1 MGTSLVLGS
10 SFCVR
15 QVSLSWAGPSAARRR
30 KITSA
35 LASMEV
41 RTISANVVRATMMF
55 TPMMPCVASRAF
67 SISRR
72 RARRLASR
80 GLLATSGSFIP
91 IMAPAMTP
99 MPPSLAT
106 AEASL
111 ERNTACHAALDDQG
125 LALVAY
131 VQSGKRHEEPLG
143 SLMELWSTQAGIGM
157 PPGYYARIY
166 CWEDMIHTFRQEH
179 QRQCAPSRGRN
190 SGQSSICRR
199 MNPMRRGM
207 SDNARSRSSMVMPFP
222 KRGRSP
228 PSSPGR
234 RTPRVEHGL
243 PVACPYK

>member
-1 MGTSLVLGS
+1 MRVAARPEEMMGTSLVLNS
-10 SFCVR
+10 SFLR
-15 QVSLSWAGPSAARRR
+15 SHVSLKILGRSIGSPAPE

-41 RTISANVVRATMMF
+41 RTISAKVVRATMMF

-111 ERNTACHAALDDQG
+111 EREIPTPMPPWTIG
-125 LALVAY
+125 VLAMRSPMFRV
-131 VQSGKRHEEPLG
+131 GKDMKNLLEVSYG
-143 SLMELWSTQAGIGM
+143 VMGTQAGIGM
-157 PPGYYARIY
+157 PP
-166 CWEDMIHTFRQEH
+166 CF
-179 QRQCAPSRGRN
+179 
-190 SGQSSICRR
+190 
-199 MNPMRRGM
+199 
-207 SDNARSRSSMVMPFP
+207 
-222 KRGRSP
+222 
-228 PSSPGR
+228 
-234 RTPRVEHGL
+234 
-243 PVACPYK
+243 